1 MDLQEQYLRELKI
14 LFWDNGIN
22 PDEYQL
28 ERLAQFAT
36 LVAQKNGKLNLISRK
51 DVEKIVENHI
61 FISSYISEFIPAKAS
76 KFLDIGTGG
85 GFPGIPLA
93 ITRPIMRG
101 VLVDSTAKKIDAV
114 KEFVNKLKL
123 NNVIVENARVESEEF
138 ISKYANSFDLVVSR
152 ATVPLIILF
161 RYALPLVKEK
171 AYIAAIKGGDLSDEF
186 KTAELKYKAHIKK
199 STIFELSYKP
209 TNTRNEKGKKL
220 VLIEINKWKDVELF
234 VVSRK
239 FIFVHLRSL

>member
-28 ERLAQFAT
+28 ERLALFGT
-36 LVAQKNGKLNLISRK
+36 LVNQKNAKLNLISRK
-51 DVEKIVENHI
+51 DVEKVVENHI
-61 FISSYISEFIPAKAS
+61 FISSYVSEFIPPKVS
-76 KFLDIGTGG
+76 RFLDIGTGG

-93 ITRPIMRG
+93 ITRPILRG

-114 KEFVNKLKL
+114 KEFISKLKM
-123 NNVIVENARVESEEF
+123 NNLTAENARVESDEF
-138 ISKYANSFDLVVSR
+138 IQKYANSFDLVVSR

-161 RYALPLVKEK
+161 RYALPLIKEK
-171 AYIAAIKGGDLSDEF
+171 AFIVALKGGDLMDEF
-186 KTAELKYKAHIKK
+186 KTAELKYKSYIKK
-199 STIFELSYKP
+199 STIFELAYKP

-220 VLIEINKWKDVELF
+220 VLIELNK
-234 VVSRK
+234 
-239 FIFVHLRSL
+239 